1 MRCGELDSASCE
13 ISSEVS
19 PLICGPVVARG
30 PGDQDLR
37 LGEQERAQPVGL
49 HLQVGDVGA
58 QVEFR
63 LAGANARAHQQ
74 DRRHHGKAEQR
85 QRRRQRRKFLVIE
98 VEQRRNG
105 LRDGQV
111 GG

>member
-1 MRCGELDSASCE
+1 MRCGELDIASCE

-37 LGEQERAQPVGL
+37 LGEQQRAQPVGL

-58 QVEFR
+58 QAEFR
-63 LAGANARAHQQ
+63 PGGANARAHQQ

-85 QRRRQRRKFLVIE
+85 QRRRQRRKFLA
-98 VEQRRNG
+98 
-105 LRDGQV
+105 D
-111 GG
+111 